1 MEKSKTRLPFL
12 DIMMNKSGTK
22 IWIDIYQKL
31 GSTRCPF
38 TSNHPQHSLT
48 NIPFTLAREI
58 CTIVENENVK
68 EKCFKELRKK
78 KNITR
83 TKIP

>member
-22 IWIDIYQKL
+22 R
-31 GSTRCPF
+31 TF

-68 EKCFKELRKK
+68 EKCFKELQKK